1 MAGDQARN
9 VRTRG
14 MPTTISDPPLDV
26 PPELEEAWTAH
37 PEIVKYGHPVL
48 REVAKPVT
56 RISGETLNLIQRMIR
71 IMREAHGLGL
81 AAPQVG
87 VSTRI
92 IIYDA
97 MEGEGLRVL
106 INPKILNKKG
116 EQLEPV
122 EG

>member
-1 MAGDQARN
+1 MQ
-9 VRTRG
+9 TS
-14 MPTTISDPPLDV
+14 ISDPPLDV
-26 PPELEEAWTAH
+26 PPELQEAWLRH

-48 REVAKPVT
+48 REVAQPVT
-56 RISGETLNLIQRMIR
+56 RITTETRELIQRMIR
-71 IMREAHGLGL
+71 VMREAHGLGL

-97 MEGEGLRVL
+97 LEGEGLRVL
-106 INPKILNKKG
+106 INPRIEALRG

-122 EG
+122 EGCLS